1 MTYDSMMVMLMFGT
15 LLISLIGLVIVIIK
29 NMKK

>member
-1 MTYDSMMVMLMFGT
+1 MSYDSMMVMLMFGT
-15 LLISLIGLVIVIIK
+15 FIISLIGLVVVIIK